1 MKLERIYI
9 GDFGILRNQTLAD
22 LNPGLVV
29 VGGKNRAGKST
40 FMEVLRNFP
49 WGFSKGSTYPHASGG
64 YEVVC
69 DLETEDGERYTAKL
83 SRVRRAVV
91 TRVGGKSSKAAT
103 GASGRPDTVPTMKE
117 LYAIDHFAY
126 ENLFT
131 IDLNQLQRVP
141 SGLDK
146 KADSEKLQAILLGA
160 GLRDYVQIPRIEGE
174 IAKEAEN
181 RRKKRRI
188 M

>member
-1 MKLERIYI
+1 MKLKRIYV

-22 LNPGLVV
+22 LNPGIVV

-83 SRVRRAVV
+83 SGYAEPVV

-103 GASGRPDTVPTMKE
+103 GASGRSDTVPTMKE
-117 LYAIDHFAY
+117 LYAIV
-126 ENLFT
+126 T
-131 IDLNQLQRVP
+131 
-141 SGLDK
+141 
-146 KADSEKLQAILLGA
+146 
-160 GLRDYVQIPRIEGE
+160 RI
-174 IAKEAEN
+174 
-181 RRKKRRI
+181 
-188 M
+188 